1 LLVPRIEIP
10 AAAAAHPKFRFFSM
24 YGLTLAF
31 QGAVDREKAKKAAQ
45 RIFALTDRRSQID
58 PLSDEGVIVAV
69 DGTVDV

>member
-1 LLVPRIEIP
+1 M
-10 AAAAAHPKFRFFSM
+10 FRFFSM

-58 PLSDEGVIVAV
+58 PLSDEGVIVA
-69 DGTVDV
+69 DAGTVDV